1 MAPAMVRTRC
11 IPTNRWALKAIHD
24 WGMLPGILSDLRP
37 GPGPRAPGG
46 CGNVR
51 AQVSLVP
58 ESSAFSSL
66 EGIFIGRPPSHY
78 VRTPLRATG
87 AQWRSAQGHNC
98 SLHIFDRPSG
108 NFASIFMQAA
118 RTSSRRSGGRANQHR
133 SNARQRHF
141 LKKRALR
148 ACASLS

>member
-58 ESSAFSSL
+58 ESSSFSSL
-66 EGIFIGRPPSHY
+66 EGIFIGRPPPPITY
-78 VRTPLRATG
+78 VHLYEQLGFSGDRRKDIIAQSTFLIGQAAILCRSSCKGRYIHNCPPQPRELRAG
-87 AQWRSAQGHNC
+87 ARGAEPISIEVMRGSAI
-98 SLHIFDRPSG
+98 S
-108 NFASIFMQAA
+108 
-118 RTSSRRSGGRANQHR
+118 
-133 SNARQRHF
+133 
-141 LKKRALR
+141 
-148 ACASLS
+148 